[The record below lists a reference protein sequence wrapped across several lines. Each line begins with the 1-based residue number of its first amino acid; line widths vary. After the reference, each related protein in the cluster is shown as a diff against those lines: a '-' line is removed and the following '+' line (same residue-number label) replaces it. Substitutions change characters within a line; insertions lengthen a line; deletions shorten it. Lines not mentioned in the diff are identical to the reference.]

1 MTAKLNETEISNISG
16 RDCKVMAI
24 KIFTGLQKRV
34 EDLKETFNT
43 ERKILKELIRDE
55 ELNN

>member
-1 MTAKLNETEISNISG
+1 MTTKLNETEISNISG

-24 KIFTGLQKRV
+24 KIFTGLRKRV

-43 ERKILKELIRDE
+43 ERKFLKELIKDE